1 MEGCLH
7 EHLGVAEHVGRQVG
21 RHLEILDVVLVRSLL
36 EPCTVGKLV
45 AALDVLD
52 LHAAERLPIRAEAHN
67 VVGAPC
73 DERLRAVE
81 LHVVAPQQ
89 PIEKEFCDGTLVR
102 RLDGLI
108 AISLRPFYFWL
119 SLKRLQDCV
128 CAILLLHKVGHVLA
142 IYLPRLLGVLA
153 LEEADL
159 DAVVVRHA
167 HVRHRVV
174 LSALHDGRKG
184 LK

>member
-1 MEGCLH
+1 MEGRLH
-7 EHLGVAEHVGRQVG
+7 EHLGVAEHVGGQVG
-21 RHLEILDVVLVRSLL
+21 RHVKVLHMVLVCALL
-36 EPCTVGKLV
+36 EPRAVGKLV
-45 AALDVLD
+45 PALDVLD
-52 LHAAERLPIRAEAHN
+52 LHAAERLPIRAKAHN
-67 VVGAPC
+67 VVGAPG
-73 DERLRAVE
+73 DERLRTVE

-89 PIEKEFCDGTLVR
+89 PIEEELCDGTLVR

-108 AISLRPFYFWL
+108 AVSLRPFYFWL
-119 SLKRLQDCV
+119 ALEHLEDLIRT
-128 CAILLLHKVGHVLA
+128 ILLLHKVGHVLA
-142 IYLPRLLGVLA
+142 VDLPRLLGVLT